1 VRLTQLLQ
9 FQLELLLKRP
19 TLLPMKFAICNEI
32 FQGWKLEE
40 IFTYAAKL
48 GYDAVEIAPFTI
60 ANSVKDISSK
70 ERQSIKNLAARNGI
84 EIAGIHWVLVKPEG
98 LYINHPDPVI
108 RQRTAEYFC
117 ELVNFCADVGGT
129 RMIVGSP
136 KQRNILPDVSPEQA
150 WNWTLET
157 FHDAVA
163 KAAAREVTICFEPL
177 GPAETNFINTAA
189 EALELVR
196 QLPSP
201 HFQIIL
207 DVKAM
212 TSESKSIPQIIR
224 ESWPHFAHFHA
235 NDPNLKGPGFGKV
248 DFKPIAAALKESG
261 YKGFVSVEV
270 FNFEDGA
277 EAIATKSLQC
287 LREAFA

>member
-1 VRLTQLLQ
+1 
-9 FQLELLLKRP
+9 
-19 TLLPMKFAICNEI
+19 MKFAICNEI

-60 ANSVKDISSK
+60 ANSVKEISSK
-70 ERQSIKNLAARNGI
+70 ERQSIKDLAARTGI

-98 LYINHPDPVI
+98 LYINHSDSGI
-108 RQRTAEYFC
+108 RERTADYFC

-136 KQRNILPDVSPEQA
+136 KQRNVLPHVSPEQA
-150 WNWTLET
+150 RNWTIET
-157 FHDAVA
+157 FRPAVA
-163 KAAAREVTICFEPL
+163 LTAARGVTICFEPL
-177 GPAETNFINTAA
+177 GPSETNFVNTAA

-212 TSESKSIPQIIR
+212 SSESTPIPQIIR
-224 ESWPHFAHFHA
+224 QSWPHFAHFHA
-235 NDPNLKGPGFGKV
+235 NDPNLKGPGFGQT
-248 DFKPIAAALKESG
+248 DFKPIAAALREVG
-261 YKGFVSVEV
+261 YDGFVSVEV

-277 EAIATKSLQC
+277 EAIATKSLDC